1 MADVK
6 KSVAQEVIERVEA
19 AKQKS
24 DNSVKVTV
32 FVPKGAVR
40 EGDIKKTA
48 LLAAE
53 DKIPIAAIGIEVTI
67 QDASDIK
74 SVEGREGREYE
85 VLITYTPRRTTAPAP
100 DDEKGTV
107 GQVLESLEPLTPE
120 KLAEATTG
128 GSEE

>member
-24 DNSVKVTV
+24 DNSVRVTV

-100 DDEKGTV
+100 DEKGTV

-128 GSEE
+128 GSED